1 MTERSKKNKEIKKII
16 IINIKYYLNYI
27 IDILNKKRQKYKVE
41 EKRKSICKCNCERN
55 RIVEK
60 INKE

>member
-27 IDILNKKRQKYKVE
+27 IDVLGEKRRKYKVE
-41 EKRKSICKCNCERN
+41 EKR
-55 RIVEK
+55 
-60 INKE
+60 

>member
-41 EKRKSICKCNCERN
+41 EKRKSICKYNCERN
-55 RIVEK
+55 K
-60 INKE
+60 

>member
-1 MTERSKKNKEIKKII
+1 MTERSKKNKEMKKI

-41 EKRKSICKCNCERN
+41 EKRKSVYKSNCERN
-55 RIVEK
+55 RIVEVDV
-60 INKE
+60 

>member
-1 MTERSKKNKEIKKII
+1 MTERSKKNKEKKKIL

-41 EKRKSICKCNCERN
+41 EKRKP
-55 RIVEK
+55 V
-60 INKE
+60 

>member
-27 IDILNKKRQKYKVE
+27 IDILNKKRQKYE
-41 EKRKSICKCNCERN
+41 L
-55 RIVEK
+55 
-60 INKE
+60 

>member
-27 IDILNKKRQKYKVE
+27 IDILNKKRQKYELE

-55 RIVEK
+55 SIVE
-60 INKE
+60 EDC

>member
-1 MTERSKKNKEIKKII
+1 MTERSKKNKEIKKI

-41 EKRKSICKCNCERN
+41 EKRKSVYESNCERN
-55 RIVEK
+55 KIVE
-60 INKE
+60 EDC

>member
-1 MTERSKKNKEIKKII
+1 MTERSKKNKEMKKII

-55 RIVEK
+55 K
-60 INKE
+60 

>member
-41 EKRKSICKCNCERN
+41 EKRKSVFKSNCERN
-55 RIVEK
+55 KIVE
-60 INKE
+60 EDC